1 MTFWILVVSYW
12 FHLLATVVWLGGL
25 ALMVFVAWPALRR
38 GALADNHWLALQQR
52 FMPWANGSLIMLLI
66 TGFVQMTNDPNYS
79 GFLQIDS
86 LWAGAIFLKHL
97 AFGGMVAIG
106 VYVQWSLYPA
116 MERLKLLGEKRP
128 SRQAHDKPSRTSAS
142 STELQAHNK
151 PSLIQAE
158 QDTLTQRE
166 IRLLRLNLL
175 CAAAVL
181 FCTAVAT
188 AV

>member
-1 MTFWILVVSYW
+1 MMAFWILVFSYW
-12 FHLLATVVWLGGL
+12 FHLLATVIWLGGL
-25 ALMVFVAWPALRR
+25 ALMLLVAWPALRR
-38 GALADNHWLALQQR
+38 GTLADNHWLVLQQR
-52 FMPWANGSLIMLLI
+52 FMPWASGSLIVLLI
-66 TGFVQMTNDPNYS
+66 TGFVQMTNDANYT

-86 LWAGAIFLKHL
+86 LWAGAILIKHL

-106 VYVQWSLYPA
+106 IYVQWVLYPA

-128 SRQAHDKPSRTSAS
+128 SRQAHDKAS
-142 STELQAHNK
+142 LHLS
-151 PSLIQAE
+151 E
-158 QDTLTQRE
+158 QTAFSQRE